1 MTGGRRSVKQLAL
14 ALSSRPE
21 PTFGNFVVGRNAEAF
36 EMLGTIARGSAVER
50 FVYVWGGAGSGRS
63 HLLAS
68 VAHAAVQAGRAC
80 VRLCGPIPGSEL
92 RAIAP
97 DRLVVVDDADRLD
110 AQAQVA
116 LFDLYNR
123 IREGGSGALLASG
136 SAAPGML
143 AVRPDLATRLAWGL
157 VYEVQA
163 LNDDEKG
170 AAMRAHASA
179 HGFDLPPDVQDYLL
193 RHAPR
198 DLATLL
204 ALVERLDRLS
214 LEAQRPV
221 TVPLAREVLQQMHGN
236 DDEVER

>member
-1 MTGGRRSVKQLAL
+1 MKQLAL
-14 ALSSRPE
+14 ALSARPD

-36 EMLGTIARGSAVER
+36 DMLQAMARGSAAER
-50 FVYVWGGAGSGRS
+50 FVYVWGAVGSGRS

-68 VAHAAVQAGRAC
+68 VAHAAAAAGRAC
-80 VRLCGPIPGSEL
+80 VRLCAPSPASAL
-92 RAIAP
+92 RAIDA
-97 DRLVVVDDADRLD
+97 DRLVVVDDADCLD
-110 AQAQVA
+110 ADAQVA

-123 IREGGSGALLASG
+123 IREGAGGALLASG
-136 SAAPGML
+136 PAAPGML
-143 AVRPDLATRLAWGL
+143 AVRADLATRLAWGL
-157 VYEVQA
+157 VYEIQA
-163 LNDDEKG
+163 LDDDEKG

-179 HGFDLPPDVQDYLL
+179 HGFALPPDVQDYLL

-236 DDEVER
+236 DQEDDR